1 MSILALLG
9 TWWDDTFQHMVR
21 AASPN
26 PGYAKLF
33 DHLPLEMFQASM
45 KGVSTLGFMRKKSW
59 IVGLGVFVMSSV
71 AIVAT
76 MAATPG
82 DPRQLSEG
90 ADLLD
95 QAGITVDEAIAAAQQ
110 VVSGDVQEV
119 ELERENGTLIFE
131 VQINGREVV
140 IDAATGAYV
149 GLEVETG
156 NEKDDDD

>member
-1 MSILALLG
+1 
-9 TWWDDTFQHMVR
+9 
-21 AASPN
+21 
-26 PGYAKLF
+26 
-33 DHLPLEMFQASM
+33 M
-45 KGVSTLGFMRKKSW
+45 KGVSTVGFMRKKSW
-59 IVGLGVFVMSSV
+59 IIGLGVFVMSSV

-76 MAATPG
+76 IAATPG

-110 VVSGDVQEV
+110 VVSGDVQEA

-131 VQINGREVV
+131 VQINGQEVV

-149 GLEVETG
+149 SLEVETG

>member
-1 MSILALLG
+1 
-9 TWWDDTFQHMVR
+9 
-21 AASPN
+21 
-26 PGYAKLF
+26 
-33 DHLPLEMFQASM
+33 
-45 KGVSTLGFMRKKSW
+45 
-59 IVGLGVFVMSSV
+59 MSSV

-76 MAATPG
+76 VAATPG

-95 QAGITVDEAIAAAQQ
+95 QAGITVDQAIAAAQQ

-131 VQINGREVV
+131 VEIGGKEVI
-140 IDAATGAYV
+140 IDAETGASL

-156 NEKDDDD
+156 NDKDDKDEKGNDD